1 MRRNLPQQMV
11 PAGPHLPQMQQM
23 RRNLPQHVV
32 PAGRAPLTRV
42 TEEATHGSLTLD
54 EVERRAVQDSREDPC
69 TSVYS
74 TSAYKYPKDF
84 KKQMWCSR
92 DDFALVAE

>member
-1 MRRNLPQQMV
+1 MV